1 MVHCDVSLTADR
13 AEESRPKAG
22 RAMHRRLRRRK
33 ALSYHAMLLPG
44 VVLTFIFCYIPMFGL
59 TMAFQNFVPSKGLFG
74 DQTWVGWQNL
84 TFLFSLP
91 EIGRIFRNTLVLA
104 VSKNVIGIILPVIIA
119 IMMSELR
126 HTGIRKGVQTI
137 VYLPHFLSWV
147 IIATMMTDMLSPV
160 DGAVNRLL
168 GVFGIDP
175 VYFLGDPDI
184 FPLTMIVSDQWKEAG
199 YGSIVYL
206 AAIMGIDTTLYEA
219 AKMDGANKLR
229 QVWHVTLPGMRGI
242 VMLMVMLAIGN
253 VLNGGFDQ
261 VYNLLNNQVKETGE
275 ILDTFIYELAF
286 GRTRN
291 YSLSAMAGLF
301 KSVVSFVLIST
312 GYFLSYKFA
321 NYQLF

>member
-1 MVHCDVSLTADR
+1 MVQRSVELTAGTGKR
-13 AEESRPKAG
+13 LHSRSQGSGKQ
-22 RAMHRRLRRRK
+22 LRRRK
-33 ALSYHAMLLPG
+33 ALTFHAMLFPG

-74 DQTWVGWQNL
+74 AQTWVGWGNL

-91 EIGRIFRNTLVLA
+91 EIGRIFRNTIILA
-104 VSKNVIGIILPVIIA
+104 VAKNVCGIIIPVVIA

-126 HTGIRKGVQTI
+126 HTFVRKSVQTV

-168 GVFGIDP
+168 EAFGMDP
-175 VYFLGDPDI
+175 VYFLGNEKI
-184 FPLTMIVSDQWKEAG
+184 FPVTMVISDQWKEAG
-199 YGSIVYL
+199 YGSIIYL
-206 AAIMGIDTTLYEA
+206 ASIFGIDLSLYEA
-219 AKMDGANKLR
+219 AKIDGANKW
-229 QVWHVTLPGMRGI
+229 QQIIHVTLPGMRNI
-242 VMLMVMLAIGN
+242 IMLMIMLAVGN
-253 VLNGGFDQ
+253 ILNGGFDQ
-261 VYNLLNNQVKETGE
+261 IYNLLNNQVKETGE

-321 NYQLF
+321 DYQLF